1 KQRLTFSSAYYHN
14 LSSNQL
20 INYVLPSTTGFSTI
34 QSNLDAEVENSGWEF
49 ELSGAIFR
57 STNLSWN
64 VSINF
69 SLPKNKLL
77 KFPGLEDSSY
87 ANRFVIGE
95 PLSIIKLYKLQGV
108 NTETGLFEFEDYNG
122 DGLITSAEDQ
132 QYIADL
138 TPKFYGGISNTLNYK
153 NWNLD
158 VLFQFVKKRAI
169 NEYYGGPIA
178 GTMQNQPISV
188 IDHWQEPGD
197 HSTMQQYTTGAN
209 SE

>member
-1 KQRLTFSSAYYHN
+1 GSYGIIGNDQIGDYQYLQTYIISDLPYDGNIGLEPARLYNPNFKWEKNKKKEIALELGLFKQRLTFSSAYYHN

-64 VSINF
+64 VSINL

-138 TPKFYGGISNTLNYK
+138 TPKFYGGIS
-153 NWNLD
+153 
-158 VLFQFVKKRAI
+158 
-169 NEYYGGPIA
+169 
-178 GTMQNQPISV
+178 
-188 IDHWQEPGD
+188 
-197 HSTMQQYTTGAN
+197 
-209 SE
+209 